1 MELVRCG
8 RHEQLEEKATVPVVQ
23 PGAEPRQTLGLA
35 TVDRAV
41 AVGVVADE
49 DLGEGGF
56 ERLDI
61 RSEIV
66 AVLEI
71 EFGLAGLLDRHSQ
84 HVITVY
90 RPLGDAGPILLV
102 HEDAGCVAGNTAPSC
117 FHEALA
123 NDSFGVDDASPDLS
137 VIGREALNRSRS
149 KEPRWSKA
157 RR

>member
-1 MELVRCG
+1 
-8 RHEQLEEKATVPVVQ
+8 
-23 PGAEPRQTLGLA
+23 
-35 TVDRAV
+35 
-41 AVGVVADE
+41 VADE

-56 ERLDI
+56 ERLDM

-71 EFGLAGLLDRHSQ
+71 EFGLAGLLDRHGQ

-90 RPLGDAGPILLV
+90 RPVGDSGPILLV
-102 HEDAGCVAGNTAPSC
+102 DEDAGCVAGNTAPGC
-117 FHEALA
+117 FHQALV
-123 NDSFGVDDASPDLS
+123 NDFFGVDDASPDLS

-149 KEPRWSKA
+149 KEPRWSQA